1 MKNVSSLAKILLL
14 ILLTAAAG
22 CGKDQEKSGQATPQ
36 QPGQSPTAQAGKAAA
51 PAGGAVVASAQD
63 EAEAS
68 VAKEQVIK
76 YIKSNDFSSI
86 YKQAS
91 AGFRQVGS
99 EQQFIALWQ
108 KQLQETGAFKSA
120 KQVSQSV
127 RPADRFLLFTYQ
139 VQYANM
145 IKELRLTFGR
155 SKTGKLELTG
165 INQKQI

>member
-1 MKNVSSLAKILLL
+1 MKNVSSLAKISLL
-14 ILLTAAAG
+14 IVLTAAAG
-22 CGKDQEKSGQATPQ
+22 CGKDQEKSGQAAPQ
-36 QPGQSPTAQAGKAAA
+36 QAGQSPVAQAGK
-51 PAGGAVVASAQD
+51 PAAVVASAQD

-127 RPADRFLLFTYQ
+127 RPADKFLLFTYQ

-155 SKTGKLELTG
+155 SKGGKLELTG